1 MPAVSTVLV
10 VGAGGAGTATAI
22 QLAQAGVPV
31 EIAEI
36 KPDVTALGSGI
47 TLQGNALRVMRQ
59 LGIWEAAQ
67 QLGYSF
73 DTLGFRA
80 PDPAGTLVMEVPT
93 PGRAGRTSPRPWGCT
108 GPTSRGCS
116 WSARLRSA

>member
-80 PDPAGTLVMEVPT
+80 PDPAGTLVMEVPDART
-93 PGRAGRTSPRPWGCT
+93 AGRTSPRPWGCT
-108 GPTSRGCS
+108 GPTSPGCS